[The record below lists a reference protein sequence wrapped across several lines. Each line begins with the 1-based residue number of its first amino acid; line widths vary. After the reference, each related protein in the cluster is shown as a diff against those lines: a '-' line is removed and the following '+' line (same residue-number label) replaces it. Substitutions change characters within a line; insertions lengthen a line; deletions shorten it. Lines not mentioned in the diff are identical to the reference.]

1 MRWLYHV
8 TFRERAEMA
17 PYTADSL
24 DKEGFIH
31 ASYAGDAGESAR
43 LYFPEGADLVALQI
57 DPTKLDVPVEVVNTP
72 RGAMPHIHGPVPR
85 SAIRR
90 VLELSELHGAPD
102 TFS

>member
-8 TFRERAEMA
+8 TFRVRAEIA

-24 DKEGFIH
+24 YKEGFIH
-31 ASYAGDAGESAR
+31 ASYASEALESAR

-72 RGAMPHIHGPVPR
+72 RGAMPHIHGPIPR
-85 SAIRR
+85 ASIRR
-90 VLELSELHGAPD
+90 VLELSELDDAPD
-102 TFS
+102 AFN

>member
-8 TFRERAEMA
+8 TFRVRSEIA

-24 DKEGFIH
+24 YKEGFIH
-31 ASYAGDAGESAR
+31 ASYASDARESAR

-57 DPTKLDVPVEVVNTP
+57 DPSKLDVPVEVANTP
-72 RGAMPHIHGPVPR
+72 RGDMPHIHGPIPR
-85 SAIRR
+85 DAIRR
-90 VLELSELHGAPD
+90 VLELSELESAPD